1 MQNDGNLVMSWKPN
15 ASDIF
20 SPLWDTKTIFPKEFD
35 YSLVV
40 EDCNMPIPSVAIYR
54 GDPTTGVATRIYVED
69 FSLCPG
75 QMMMPNGDRSLQGTV
90 GFEW

>member
-1 MQNDGNLVMSWKPN
+1 
-15 ASDIF
+15 
-20 SPLWDTKTIFPKEFD
+20 
-35 YSLVV
+35 
-40 EDCNMPIPSVAIYR
+40 MPIPSVAIYR